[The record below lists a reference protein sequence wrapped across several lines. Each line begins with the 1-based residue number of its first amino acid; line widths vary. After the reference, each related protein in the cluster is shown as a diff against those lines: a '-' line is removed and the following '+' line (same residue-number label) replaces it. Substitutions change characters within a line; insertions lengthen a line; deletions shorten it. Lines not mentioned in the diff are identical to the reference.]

1 MSLLFRYVFASHA
14 RLLLLTLSVGVGLY
28 LLTELVERV
37 DTFVEAGAGLPVVVR
52 YYAARLPSII
62 AQILPAVFLLA
73 SVIVLCLMAHNRE
86 MTALQAGGV
95 SPNSVAFVLVVCG
108 LFWGAAQLACSQFLG
123 AAGDAFADR
132 IWSEQVRKR
141 ATEMRVMNDVW
152 FTDREWI
159 VSLKSL
165 RQDGE
170 GTGLAAY
177 RLGDDGLRFVSIVRG
192 PTFHAAPGEWLVRD
206 AVRVSPETYV
216 SEPAQDLVLPLSQ
229 EPSVF
234 FVSGQ
239 NNPQR
244 LPLWLLGEAIHK
256 LRGAGS
262 NVEALL
268 TAWHGKLAYAASL
281 MVMAVLAAA
290 IVSWRDNVYLA
301 VGLSMA
307 VIFVTYA
314 LTLFGES
321 MGQRGL
327 LPPILAAW
335 GPDALL
341 LVLATLRLHF
351 AGIHR

>member
-1 MSLLFRYVFASHA
+1 MSLLFRYVFGSHA

-37 DTFVEAGAGLPVVVR
+37 DTFVEAGTGLAVVAQ

-73 SVIVLCLMAHNRE
+73 SVITLCLMHHNRE

-95 SPNSVAFVLVVCG
+95 SPNSVALTLVLCG
-108 LFWGAAQLACSQFLG
+108 LFWGAAQLACAQFLG
-123 AAGDAFADR
+123 AAGDRFADR
-132 IWSEQVRKR
+132 IWHEQVRKQ
-141 ATEMRVMNDVW
+141 AEVVRVLTDMW

-159 VSLKSL
+159 VAVKTLQ
-165 RQDGE
+165 QDGT
-170 GTGLAAY
+170 GTGLSAY
-177 RLGDDGLRFVSIVRG
+177 RLSDDGLRFTSIVR
-192 PTFHAAPGEWLVRD
+192 APSFTARPGAWTAHG
-206 AVRVSPETYV
+206 AVRVSPETFL
-216 SEPAQDLVLPLSQ
+216 SEAPQELVLPLAQ
-229 EPSVF
+229 DPAVF
-234 FVSGQ
+234 FVSSQ
-239 NNPQR
+239 DNPQQ

-256 LRGAGS
+256 LRSAGS
-262 NVEALL
+262 NVEGLL

-290 IVSWRDNVYLA
+290 IVSWKDNVYVA
-301 VGLSMA
+301 VALSMA

-314 LTLFGES
+314 MTLFGES

-327 LPPILAAW
+327 LPPAVAAW

-341 LVLATLRLHF
+341 LILAGFRLHL
-351 AGIHR
+351 AGLRR

>member
-1 MSLLFRYVFASHA
+1 MSLLFRYVFSSHA

-37 DTFVEAGAGLPVVVR
+37 DTFVEADTGLWIVVQ
-52 YYAARLPSII
+52 YYAARLPAII

-73 SVIVLCLMAHNRE
+73 SVITLCLMAHSRE
-86 MTALQAGGV
+86 TTALQAGGV
-95 SPNSVAFVLVVCG
+95 SPNSVAFILVACG

-123 AAGDAFADR
+123 ATGDAFADR
-132 IWSEQVRKR
+132 IWREQVRKR
-141 ATEMRVMNDVW
+141 ATEMQTLTKVW
-152 FTDREWI
+152 FTDNVWI
-159 VSLKSL
+159 VSLDTL

-170 GTGLAAY
+170 GTGFTAY
-177 RLGDDGLRFVSIVRG
+177 RLSDDGLRFVSIVRG
-192 PTFHAAPGEWLVRD
+192 PNFRAQPGAWLVRS
-206 AVRVSPETYV
+206 AVRVSPETFV
-216 SEPAQDLVLPLSQ
+216 SEAPQDVTLALGQ
-229 EPSVF
+229 DPSVF

-239 NNPQR
+239 DNPQR
-244 LPLWLLGEAIHK
+244 LPLWLLGEAIRK

-281 MVMAVLAAA
+281 MVMALLAAA
-290 IVSWRDNVYLA
+290 IVSWRDNVYVA
-301 VGLSMA
+301 VAVSMA
-307 VIFVTYA
+307 IIFVTYA

-341 LVLATLRLHF
+341 LVLASLRLHL
-351 AGIHR
+351 AGINR